1 VKDRTD
7 LDSVTLRQRHW
18 DAAYTDR
25 GEQVSWHQT
34 DPRLSVEL
42 IKAVAS
48 AGHGRDGPVIDVGGG
63 TSRLASR
70 LVNEGFTDVTVLDM
84 ASTALETARR
94 RAGGDQIAWIQGDL
108 LTWRPSR
115 RYQIWHDRAVFHF
128 LTEPAERA
136 AYVATL
142 HATLAPGG
150 ALVLATFAPN
160 GPTHCSGLPVD
171 RYAADD
177 LAEELNAG
185 LTTHHSAITITGQRT
200 EQHHTPARAI
210 QSFTWLT
217 ARLT

>member
-1 VKDRTD
+1 MKDRTG

-42 IKAVAS
+42 IEAVAR
-48 AGHGRDGPVIDVGGG
+48 AGTGRDGPVIDVGGG

-94 RAGGDQIAWIQGDL
+94 RPGGDRIAWIQADL

-128 LTEPAERA
+128 LTKPAERA

-142 HATLAPGG
+142 LATLAPGG
-150 ALVLATFAPN
+150 ALVLATFAPD

-185 LTTHHSAITITGQRT
+185 LATHHSAITITAQQT